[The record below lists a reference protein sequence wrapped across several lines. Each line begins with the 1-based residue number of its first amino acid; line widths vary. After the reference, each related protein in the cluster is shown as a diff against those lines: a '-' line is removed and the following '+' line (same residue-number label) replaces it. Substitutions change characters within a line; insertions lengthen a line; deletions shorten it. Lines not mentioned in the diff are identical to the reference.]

1 MPSRTEDFYEDFSRD
16 AGLRDWALPN
26 SRHEHLRTVIDK
38 LLHDRS
44 GLRILDVGCGA
55 GVMSGHLTRYG
66 RVDGVDLSRGAVS
79 LANLLVPGGSFRAGR
94 LDELG
99 LPGPYDVIAMFDV
112 LEHIPREERS
122 ALLADLTARLAPD
135 GILFASTPQG
145 AFTRWLLD
153 SRPDLAQVLE
163 VEVHLHELLPE
174 LRALGFELAHY
185 EVYELEYA
193 RQYQAM
199 AFVYSPR
206 EPGGAPRH
214 PAGLRS
220 RRLVRGNPAARVL
233 RRLRPAARLTRRA
246 GARAGLRFVAGRVPT
261 IVPEHYGE
269 PADRRDGAATP
280 DAPVR

>member
-1 MPSRTEDFYEDFSRD
+1 MTSRTQDFYEDFSRD
-16 AGLRDWALPN
+16 AGLRDWAVPN
-26 SRHEHLRTVIDK
+26 ARHEHLRTVVDK
-38 LLHDRS
+38 LLHDRR

-55 GVMSGHLTRYG
+55 GVMSGHLARYG
-66 RVDGVDLSRGAVS
+66 TVEGVDLSHGAVS

-122 ALLADLTARLAPD
+122 ALLSDLTRRLAPD

-174 LRALGFELAHY
+174 LRDLGFELAHY
-185 EVYELEYA
+185 EVYELEFA

-206 EPGGAPRH
+206 SPGGAPRH

-220 RRLVRGNPAARVL
+220 RQLVLGNPVARVL
-233 RRLRPAARLTRRA
+233 RRLRPAARLSRRA
-246 GARAGLRFVAGRVPT
+246 GLAAGLRFAAGRVPSS
-261 IVPEHYGE
+261 VPEDYGE
-269 PADRRDGAATP
+269 QADPPERAATP
-280 DAPVR
+280 DTPAR

>member
-1 MPSRTEDFYEDFSRD
+1 
-16 AGLRDWALPN
+16 
-26 SRHEHLRTVIDK
+26 
-38 LLHDRS
+38 
-44 GLRILDVGCGA
+44 
-55 GVMSGHLTRYG
+55 VMSGHLARHGT
-66 RVDGVDLSRGAVS
+66 VDGVDLSHGAVS
-79 LANLLVPGGSFRAGR
+79 LANLLVPRASFRAGR

-122 ALLADLTARLAPD
+122 ALLTDLSRRLAPD

-153 SRPDLAQVLE
+153 ARPELAQVLE

-199 AFVYSPR
+199 AFVYTPR
-206 EPGGAPRH
+206 SPGGEPRR

-220 RRLVRGNPAARVL
+220 RQLLLGNPAARLV
-233 RRLRPAARLTRRA
+233 RRLRPAARLARRA
-246 GARAGLRFVAGRVPT
+246 GPATGLRFVAGRVPSG
-261 IVPEHYGE
+261 VPEHYGE
-269 PADRRDGAATP
+269 PPERAATP
-280 DAPVR
+280 DAPVG